1 MKMSKEH
8 IKLNVFKLNH
18 NVFLLLTSSF
28 SVFSFPLGAQATFHS
43 LWSLPSHVWEC
54 SHSLVS
60 IVLFFITK
68 SYLILC
74 NLMDCSM
81 PGSSV
86 LQYLLEFAQ
95 LMSIELVMWS
105 NHLILWHPL
114 ILLPSIF
121 PSINQD
127 LFQSWL
133 LTVGGQ
139 SIEALATVFLINIQG
154 WFPLELTSLISLQ
167 SKGLSSIFSS
177 TSLSKHQF
185 FSTQP
190 SLWSNSHIRTWLL
203 EKP

>member
-1 MKMSKEH
+1 MSVSGS
-8 IKLNVFKLNH
+8 IQSLR
-18 NVFLLLTSSF
+18 LLFDSNWTRCCCCR
-28 SVFSFPLGAQATFHS
+28 SVA
-43 LWSLPSHVWEC
+43 
-54 SHSLVS
+54 
-60 IVLFFITK
+60 K
-68 SYLILC
+68 SCLMLC

-154 WFPLELTSLISLQ
+154 WFPLELTSLISL
-167 SKGLSSIFSS
+167 
-177 TSLSKHQF
+177 LSKWLPRVKARGHQVLGHLF
-185 FSTQP
+185 CG
-190 SLWSNSHIRTWLL
+190 SLANLL
-203 EKP
+203 TKKAVMY